1 MVTRSRSTLRQR
13 LFASDRALARAV
25 LWTFMI
31 VFVAVATGL
40 PDRRAGEIEFQT
52 TSALARTGSLSFTA
66 ESSPEAAG
74 LIALHQAGVPIFQRL
89 MQPTS
94 SGAYVASEEPGQA
107 LVALPFYWLGR
118 LVAHFDPEREVRY
131 AGHGFW
137 RDSQSE
143 YYAHLFVGLRNPLMG
158 ALTAWLITLI
168 VLQLGLSRRWALLGG
183 LSFGLT
189 SFALAQARSTLSDV
203 QAMCAIVAAVHML
216 LLLRSRVVIGARARV
231 EHGLMMGA
239 LLALAVLTRFELVI
253 ACFVLWVVAGRI
265 LWRLDRKVF
274 VALSLMAST
283 GLIAIVW
290 MNQARFGF
298 AFGLDPSALAASVSA
313 HPPHWS
319 LLGFLVSPNKGLFFF
334 APFAVLVLWAPRF
347 LEPGT
352 QRFFLAVGSSIVLAI
367 LVPVLLLGAWHGGWT
382 FGPRSVLPALPFLFV
397 AATAVAAHTFHRPVW
412 RAGIVAL
419 LMLGLVTNLPSMF
432 VDHTTAED
440 LTLQAAAVEW
450 PDLDEGARWDRIQ
463 WDWRY
468 AAPFLY
474 WRILRHRV
482 AVGDERFGSQE
493 LFFSERDRPM
503 TVDTELRSGMRHL
516 AWANHRAE
524 GGALWP
530 LGVLMGLFALAAVR
544 AGWRAAEG

>member
-319 LLGFLVSPNKGLFFF
+319 LLGFLVSPNKGLFFGHATLF
-334 APFAVLVLWAPRF
+334 FGGGELHRAGDLGARSVVGSLARRLDLWATIGVAGSAVPVRRRNRRRRAHLSPARLARGHCGALDAWLGDEPAVHVCGPHDRRRPHPAGRCGRMARLGRRRALGSHSMGLALRRAVLVLAHFAP
-347 LEPGT
+347 PGG
-352 QRFFLAVGSSIVLAI
+352 RRRRAVWVPRAVL
-367 LVPVLLLGAWHGGWT
+367 
-382 FGPRSVLPALPFLFV
+382 
-397 AATAVAAHTFHRPVW
+397 
-412 RAGIVAL
+412 
-419 LMLGLVTNLPSMF
+419 
-432 VDHTTAED
+432 
-440 LTLQAAAVEW
+440 
-450 PDLDEGARWDRIQ
+450 
-463 WDWRY
+463 
-468 AAPFLY
+468 
-474 WRILRHRV
+474 
-482 AVGDERFGSQE
+482 
-493 LFFSERDRPM
+493 
-503 TVDTELRSGMRHL
+503 
-516 AWANHRAE
+516 
-524 GGALWP
+524 
-530 LGVLMGLFALAAVR
+530 
-544 AGWRAAEG
+544 